1 MALLSLLVA
10 LALYII
16 FGWVVSVKLALL
28 NGITYGAFWVLQ
40 RFGFKSIGDFG
51 QSIFLPI
58 FALMVSVVVKQNE
71 TITEEPEYFDSRLII
86 LISCIIPLA
95 LIQLK
100 RDYKLLFASLI
111 PSFIC
116 LLLYDWVHNFFG
128 VGYYQTGHNATNYQF
143 TPIIYLI
150 MYLLITGSSV
160 YYKYLLEN
168 TQDKLLNSYHQVSDL
183 YKEVQTQNEELQTQS
198 EQLQDQADTLLQSEA
213 RLKEANEIIAAQTRF
228 LEQENT
234 NLQQHLVDNNHMLQ
248 SSNEALQK
256 RLEELQQFSYTLSH
270 NLRGPVASILGIF
283 SLYNQEKAFP
293 ENGELIKHAHKSAKV
308 LDDVITDLSQIIRI
322 QDGRGLTEK
331 VDLQAIVESILASL
345 KPKINEEHIEIHSK
359 LNVNELYA
367 IRSYL
372 YSILYNLISNAIKYR
387 RQHQNTVI
395 AIESHQLE
403 DYVKVVVKDNG
414 MGIDLDLH
422 QNSIFKL
429 YKRLTTHQEGRGLG
443 LYLVKVQ
450 TEAMGGKIRV
460 DSTLGK
466 GSCFCIYLPNNPVAP
481 TADQAQF

>member
-51 QSIFLPI
+51 QSVFLPI

-283 SLYNQEKAFP
+283 SLYN
-293 ENGELIKHAHKSAKV
+293 
-308 LDDVITDLSQIIRI
+308 
-322 QDGRGLTEK
+322 
-331 VDLQAIVESILASL
+331 
-345 KPKINEEHIEIHSK
+345 
-359 LNVNELYA
+359 
-367 IRSYL
+367 
-372 YSILYNLISNAIKYR
+372 
-387 RQHQNTVI
+387 
-395 AIESHQLE
+395 
-403 DYVKVVVKDNG
+403 
-414 MGIDLDLH
+414 
-422 QNSIFKL
+422 
-429 YKRLTTHQEGRGLG
+429 
-443 LYLVKVQ
+443 
-450 TEAMGGKIRV
+450 
-460 DSTLGK
+460 
-466 GSCFCIYLPNNPVAP
+466 
-481 TADQAQF
+481 